1 MNGKSPDM
9 RSQGLIELSTL
20 SNGSTHLG
28 LVMDWDALGRL
39 LVYEDHEQIWEEHQ
53 RMETPLTHPQLLV
66 NKHVVI
72 FGAGGA
78 IGQAVAKE
86 FAAQGA
92 TVFLSCRRFAAVE
105 QVVAAIHH
113 NDGIAYAAE
122 VDALDE
128 QAVQAY
134 LDGVAKKAGSIDILL
149 NVMGPQAKDYG
160 EGTSTL
166 ELPLEQFLVPLSTML
181 PSQFITARAA
191 ARHMVRQHS
200 GVILFVTAVPG
211 RGAPNSTAIGTAF
224 GAMESLLRCLAA
236 DLGPAGVRVVGI
248 RSGGMVDTRTIQQ
261 AFEHVAHTQGIAQA
275 QVVDRSE
282 QATLLGRLPRVADT
296 ARLAAFLTSDGAA
309 TITRAIVNASSGG
322 VID

>member
-1 MNGKSPDM
+1 
-9 RSQGLIELSTL
+9 
-20 SNGSTHLG
+20 
-28 LVMDWDALGRL
+28 
-39 LVYEDHEQIWEEHQ
+39 
-53 RMETPLTHPQLLV
+53 METPVTHPQLLV
-66 NKHVVI
+66 NKHAVI

-78 IGQAVAKE
+78 VGAAVAKE

-92 TVFLSCRRFAAVE
+92 TVFLSGRTLGAVGQVAQEIRR
-105 QVVAAIHH
+105 
-113 NDGIAYAAE
+113 DGGVAYAAQ

-128 QAVQAY
+128 QVVNAY
-134 LDGVAKKAGSIDILL
+134 LDRVAHEAGSIDILL

-166 ELPLEQFLVPLSTML
+166 ELPLKQFLVPLSTML

-200 GVILFVTAVPG
+200 GVILFVTAVLG

-261 AFEHVAHTQGIAQA
+261 AFENVAHTQGIAQA
-275 QVVDRSE
+275 QVVARSE
-282 QATLLGRLPRVADT
+282 QATLLGHLPRVADT
-296 ARLAAFLTSDGAA
+296 ARLAAFLASDGAA
-309 TITRAIVNASSGG
+309 TITGAIVNASSGR